1 MNAQVRTTSLILHV
15 TAPPFEIRKEESR
28 VIAATSFSSTS
39 TQLSFTEGISIL
51 PRWVALLTTVP
62 AEPALLLR
70 DAGSTP
76 WVFLGTVDHRYRF
89 CFFFRSGKAGEIS
102 IFRVFTSSHHAKGGE
117 PSISSDIMN
126 MAIVMGSMQIT
137 NRLDME
143 DAKTKQTILG
153 VYIAAQVF
161 VIGASYIIRRR
172 IQAKKDTSVLK
183 YIDPPKPFSGEQA
196 KVLTTTNMEYDL
208 EQNTQA
214 QKQALIGLAVM
225 VFLHFQ
231 WGMIRPL
238 VVQSIL
244 PVKNVL
250 QSKIAKVHLF
260 GKPATGDLRRP
271 WKADSPF
278 AALSGG
284 RDTKPSEATEKAA
297 IKLVE
302 DEERK
307 AAGSGSKLES
317 KKDR

>member
-1 MNAQVRTTSLILHV
+1 MFDHVRQDQGSVAFAEFRNVEATLGLAIATFV
-15 TAPPFEIRKEESR
+15 TQGGYMAFKG
-28 VIAATSFSSTS
+28 
-39 TQLSFTEGISIL
+39 QLSKLVETAFGRIKLINSNFYTTIDE
-51 PRWVALLTTVP
+51 PFALR
-62 AEPALLLR
+62 A
-70 DAGSTP
+70 
-76 WVFLGTVDHRYRF
+76 
-89 CFFFRSGKAGEIS
+89 
-102 IFRVFTSSHHAKGGE
+102 
-117 PSISSDIMN
+117 IMN

-153 VYIAAQVF
+153 VYIAAQVI

-183 YIDPPKPFSGEQA
+183 YINPPKPFSGEQA
-196 KVLTTTNMEYDL
+196 KVVTTTNMEYDL

-284 RDTKPSEATEKAA
+284 RDTRPSEATEKAA

-307 AAGSGSKLES
+307 AAGSGSKSET